1 MIDDYGDEPTPKP
14 ICLLELAAL
23 NPLPAGAE
31 EAELQR
37 LEEQEAWYA
46 GLNLHREIFV
56 LPLKAACDITP
67 MGWQD
72 LLFKTQIK
80 LKSAIG
86 ENLQRQHLYDS
97 AKVWAS
103 DEELEFKFA
112 DGLDAVFTGIAGSA
126 TRLSRWTCIDCG
138 RRGRRREL
146 GDDYVGTMCSKCVSP
161 PLMKQQI
168 DELRRSFARLLELG
182 APVGPDDVPRFLRPS
197 FRQACEL
204 DETRDPNSVRMPAER
219 FADWAD
225 EWIRIDAQVRRAHE

>member
-1 MIDDYGDEPTPKP
+1 MIDDYSDEPNPKP
-14 ICLLELAAL
+14 ISLLELAAL
-23 NPLPAGAE
+23 NPLPEGAE

-46 GLNLHREIFV
+46 GLNLHREILV
-56 LPLKAACDITP
+56 MPLRTACNITP
-67 MGWQD
+67 MGWQE

-112 DGLDAVFTGIAGSA
+112 DSLDAVFTGIAGSA
-126 TRLSRWTCIDCG
+126 TRRSRWTCIDCG

-161 PLMKQQI
+161 PLIKQQI

-204 DETRDPNSVRMPAER
+204 DETHDPSTVRMPIER
-219 FADWAD
+219 FSDWAD
-225 EWIRIDAQVRRAHE
+225 EWFRIDAQVRRAHE

>member
-1 MIDDYGDEPTPKP
+1 MIDDYRDEPSPKP
-14 ICLLELAAL
+14 ISLLELAAL
-23 NPLPAGAE
+23 NPLPEGAE

-37 LEEQEAWYA
+37 LEAHEAWYA
-46 GLNLHREIFV
+46 GLNLHREILV
-56 LPLKAACDITP
+56 MPLRTACNITP
-67 MGWQD
+67 MGWQE

-112 DGLDAVFTGIAGSA
+112 DGRDAVFAGIARSA
-126 TRLSRWTCIDCG
+126 TRRSRWTCIECG

-182 APVGPDDVPRFLRPS
+182 APVGPDDVPRFLRQS

-204 DETRDPNSVRMPAER
+204 DETHDPTTVRMPVER

-225 EWIRIDAQVRRAHE
+225 EWFRIDAQVRQAHE

>member
-1 MIDDYGDEPTPKP
+1 MIDDYSDEPNPKP
-14 ICLLELAAL
+14 ISLLELAAL
-23 NPLPAGAE
+23 NPLPEGAE

-37 LEEQEAWYA
+37 LEAHEAWYA
-46 GLNLHREIFV
+46 GLNLHREILV
-56 LPLKAACDITP
+56 MPLRTACNITP
-67 MGWQD
+67 MGWQE

-80 LKSAIG
+80 LKSTIG

-204 DETRDPNSVRMPAER
+204 DQTRDPHSARMPIER

-225 EWIRIDAQVRRAHE
+225 EWIRIDDQVRRAHE